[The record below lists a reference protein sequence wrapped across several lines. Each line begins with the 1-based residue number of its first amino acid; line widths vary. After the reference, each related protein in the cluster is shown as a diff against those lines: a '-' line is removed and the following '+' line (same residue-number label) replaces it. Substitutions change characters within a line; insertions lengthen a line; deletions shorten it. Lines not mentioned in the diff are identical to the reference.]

1 MDLSERLDRV
11 NARIRSAALAAGRST
26 ADITLIAVSK
36 THPLE
41 AVVEAAK
48 LGQAHFGESYIQEA
62 VPKLEAVRT
71 AEGLDRTQKN
81 SLVWHF
87 IGHLQ
92 SRKAKEAAGKFNL
105 IHTVDSFRLAQA
117 LHKHMEQLPESGIN
131 ASFAGKLRQN
141 VLVQVNIGREEQKS
155 GIAEAELPALVEQIL
170 GLPWLSLKGL
180 MCIPPFGSAPEA
192 ARPYFAR
199 LRELGEEMDKEF
211 GKGLISHLSM
221 GMSQDFEIAIA
232 EGATLVRVGTDI
244 FGERA
249 YPQ

>member
-92 SRKAKEAAGKFNL
+92 SRKAKEAAGKFDL

-117 LHKHMEQLPESGIN
+117 LHRHMEQLPENGIDVY
-131 ASFAGKLRQN
+131 SAGKLRQN

-155 GIAEAELPALVEQIL
+155 GIAEAELPL
-170 GLPWLSLKGL
+170 WLS
-180 MCIPPFGSAPEA
+180 
-192 ARPYFAR
+192 RYW
-199 LRELGEEMDKEF
+199 
-211 GKGLISHLSM
+211 
-221 GMSQDFEIAIA
+221 
-232 EGATLVRVGTDI
+232 
-244 FGERA
+244 A
-249 YPQ
+249 YPG